1 MAKKILTILLVLTC
15 TLILT
20 RLSRA
25 EGNWEYWTNYS
36 FTDSVSDN
44 ITVKVAPELRY
55 QGDFSGHYYTHVD
68 IGLDW
73 KINNWLIL
81 GPYYRHVEEKK
92 NGQWNV
98 EYQPNINATLKADLS
113 GLSVSDRNRLE
124 YRIQDEKE
132 FFRYR
137 NKLTL
142 KLKKMTSLEIQPY
155 IAEEPFYD
163 FDASEIN
170 KNRLYAGFGLTVFDK
185 LKADI
190 NYILESR
197 KKADHWVDVN
207 VLVLSLRYSF

>member
-1 MAKKILTILLVLTC
+1 MEKKFLSIFFVLTC
-15 TLILT
+15 IFIHTQ
-20 RLSRA
+20 LSRA
-25 EGNWEYWTNYS
+25 ESNWEYWTNYG

-44 ITVKVAPELRY
+44 VSIKVAPELRY
-55 QGDFSGHYYTHVD
+55 KGGFSGHYYTHID

-73 KINNWLIL
+73 KINNWLVI